1 MKMQQQ
7 QAALIKHGFIYKRT
21 NKGTGLYCAE
31 ALDKAGGVSH
41 GFSTREGGIT
51 VDPPK
56 ASLNLS
62 WTRCGSPEEVIA
74 NFKIFAEG
82 AGIDYDDMAVV
93 NHEHG
98 ANVLRIAH
106 EHRGR
111 GFYKDPLPPCD
122 GIITDDPTVTL
133 VTSHADCGAYFFYD
147 PVHRAIGMAHA
158 GWKGTLLRI
167 GAEMARRMAEEFDT
181 DPSDIIAAT
190 GPCICRDCFEVDA
203 DLLDFA
209 QLFRIHIRHIDGS
222 GGLHLQALLA
232 DEAEDRL
239 AYRRDG
245 HVHFPGQVAD
255 DQALAGFV
263 LAVDE
268 RVADFVVN
276 LEREILFLDR
286 FELGHGGLVGGCVKG
301 GSILSTRFAQIRLR
315 QGVGPGGN
323 RGVCT
328 LGLCK
333 SST

>member
-98 ANVLRIAH
+98 ANVLRLAH

-133 VTSHADCGAYFFYD
+133 VTSHADCRAYFFYD

-203 DLLDFA
+203 DLGEKFQSEFGYPGISRPGRQGKAYVDLELAAAVQFVEA
-209 QLFRIHIRHIDGS
+209 GIRPESITLMNACTYENRQHFFS
-222 GGLHLQALLA
+222 H
-232 DEAEDRL
+232 
-239 AYRRDG
+239 RRD
-245 HVHFPGQVAD
+245 
-255 DQALAGFV
+255 
-263 LAVDE
+263 
-268 RVADFVVN
+268 
-276 LEREILFLDR
+276 
-286 FELGHGGLVGGCVKG
+286 KG
-301 GSILSTRFAQIRLR
+301 ITGSMAAYIKLIQ
-315 QGVGPGGN
+315 P
-323 RGVCT
+323 
-328 LGLCK
+328 
-333 SST
+333 

>member
-147 PVHRAIGMAHA
+147 PVHRAMGMAHA

-203 DLLDFA
+203 DLGEKFQNEFNYPGISRPGRPGKAYVDLELAAAVQFVEA
-209 QLFRIHIRHIDGS
+209 GIRPESITLMNACTYENRRHFFS
-222 GGLHLQALLA
+222 H
-232 DEAEDRL
+232 
-239 AYRRDG
+239 RRD
-245 HVHFPGQVAD
+245 
-255 DQALAGFV
+255 
-263 LAVDE
+263 
-268 RVADFVVN
+268 
-276 LEREILFLDR
+276 
-286 FELGHGGLVGGCVKG
+286 KG
-301 GSILSTRFAQIRLR
+301 ITGSMAAYIKLIK
-315 QGVGPGGN
+315 P
-323 RGVCT
+323 
-328 LGLCK
+328 
-333 SST
+333 

>member
-7 QAALIKHGFIYKRT
+7 HAALIKHGFIYKRT

-122 GIITDDPTVTL
+122 GIITDDPTITL

-203 DLLDFA
+203 DLGEKFQSEFGYPGISRPGRQGKAYVDLELAAAVQFVEA
-209 QLFRIHIRHIDGS
+209 GIRPESITLMNACTYENRQHFFS
-222 GGLHLQALLA
+222 H
-232 DEAEDRL
+232 
-239 AYRRDG
+239 RRD
-245 HVHFPGQVAD
+245 
-255 DQALAGFV
+255 
-263 LAVDE
+263 
-268 RVADFVVN
+268 
-276 LEREILFLDR
+276 
-286 FELGHGGLVGGCVKG
+286 KG
-301 GSILSTRFAQIRLR
+301 ITGSMAAYIKLIQ
-315 QGVGPGGN
+315 P
-323 RGVCT
+323 
-328 LGLCK
+328 
-333 SST
+333 

>member
-51 VDPPK
+51 ADPPK

-203 DLLDFA
+203 DLGEKFQSEFGYPGISRPGRQGKAYVYLELAAAVQFVEA
-209 QLFRIHIRHIDGS
+209 GIRPESITLMNACTYENRRHFFS
-222 GGLHLQALLA
+222 H
-232 DEAEDRL
+232 
-239 AYRRDG
+239 RRD
-245 HVHFPGQVAD
+245 
-255 DQALAGFV
+255 
-263 LAVDE
+263 
-268 RVADFVVN
+268 
-276 LEREILFLDR
+276 
-286 FELGHGGLVGGCVKG
+286 KG
-301 GSILSTRFAQIRLR
+301 ITGSMAAYIKLIQ
-315 QGVGPGGN
+315 P
-323 RGVCT
+323 
-328 LGLCK
+328 
-333 SST
+333 

>member
-51 VDPPK
+51 ADPPK

-74 NFKIFAEG
+74 NFKIFAES

-203 DLLDFA
+203 DLGEKFQSEFGYPGISRPGRQGKAYVDLELAAAVQFVEA
-209 QLFRIHIRHIDGS
+209 GIRPESITLMNACTYENRRHFFS
-222 GGLHLQALLA
+222 H
-232 DEAEDRL
+232 
-239 AYRRDG
+239 RRD
-245 HVHFPGQVAD
+245 
-255 DQALAGFV
+255 
-263 LAVDE
+263 
-268 RVADFVVN
+268 
-276 LEREILFLDR
+276 
-286 FELGHGGLVGGCVKG
+286 KG
-301 GSILSTRFAQIRLR
+301 ITGSMAAYIKLIQ
-315 QGVGPGGN
+315 P
-323 RGVCT
+323 
-328 LGLCK
+328 
-333 SST
+333 

>member
-111 GFYKDPLPPCD
+111 GVYKDPLPPCD

-203 DLLDFA
+203 DLGEKFQSEFGYPGISRPGRQGKAYVDLELAAAVQFVEA
-209 QLFRIHIRHIDGS
+209 GIRPESITLMNACTYENRQHFFS
-222 GGLHLQALLA
+222 H
-232 DEAEDRL
+232 
-239 AYRRDG
+239 RRD
-245 HVHFPGQVAD
+245 
-255 DQALAGFV
+255 
-263 LAVDE
+263 
-268 RVADFVVN
+268 
-276 LEREILFLDR
+276 
-286 FELGHGGLVGGCVKG
+286 KG
-301 GSILSTRFAQIRLR
+301 ITGSMAAYIKLIQ
-315 QGVGPGGN
+315 P
-323 RGVCT
+323 
-328 LGLCK
+328 
-333 SST
+333 

>member
-203 DLLDFA
+203 DLGEKFQSEFGYPGISRPGRQGKAYVDLELAAAVQFVEA
-209 QLFRIHIRHIDGS
+209 GIRPESIT
-222 GGLHLQALLA
+222 LMNACTY
-232 DEAEDRL
+232 EDRRHFFSH
-239 AYRRDG
+239 RRD
-245 HVHFPGQVAD
+245 
-255 DQALAGFV
+255 
-263 LAVDE
+263 
-268 RVADFVVN
+268 
-276 LEREILFLDR
+276 
-286 FELGHGGLVGGCVKG
+286 KG
-301 GSILSTRFAQIRLR
+301 ITGSMAAYIKLIQ
-315 QGVGPGGN
+315 P
-323 RGVCT
+323 
-328 LGLCK
+328 
-333 SST
+333 

>member
-111 GFYKDPLPPCD
+111 GFYKEPLPPCD

-203 DLLDFA
+203 DLGEKFQSEFGYPGISRPGRPGKAYVDLELAAAVQFVEA
-209 QLFRIHIRHIDGS
+209 GIRPESITLMNACTYENRQHFFS
-222 GGLHLQALLA
+222 H
-232 DEAEDRL
+232 
-239 AYRRDG
+239 RRD
-245 HVHFPGQVAD
+245 
-255 DQALAGFV
+255 
-263 LAVDE
+263 
-268 RVADFVVN
+268 
-276 LEREILFLDR
+276 
-286 FELGHGGLVGGCVKG
+286 KG
-301 GSILSTRFAQIRLR
+301 ITGSMAAYIKLIK
-315 QGVGPGGN
+315 P
-323 RGVCT
+323 
-328 LGLCK
+328 
-333 SST
+333 

>member
-203 DLLDFA
+203 DLGEKFQSEFGYPGISRPGRQCKAYVDLELAAAVQFVEA
-209 QLFRIHIRHIDGS
+209 GIRPENIT
-222 GGLHLQALLA
+222 LMNACTY
-232 DEAEDRL
+232 EDRRHFFSH
-239 AYRRDG
+239 RRD
-245 HVHFPGQVAD
+245 
-255 DQALAGFV
+255 
-263 LAVDE
+263 
-268 RVADFVVN
+268 
-276 LEREILFLDR
+276 
-286 FELGHGGLVGGCVKG
+286 KG
-301 GSILSTRFAQIRLR
+301 ITGSMAAYIKLIQ
-315 QGVGPGGN
+315 P
-323 RGVCT
+323 
-328 LGLCK
+328 
-333 SST
+333 

>member
-133 VTSHADCGAYFFYD
+133 VTSQADCGAYFFYD

-203 DLLDFA
+203 DLGEKFQSEFGYPGISRPGRQGKAYVDLELAAAVQFVEA
-209 QLFRIHIRHIDGS
+209 GIRPESITLMNACTYENRQHFFS
-222 GGLHLQALLA
+222 H
-232 DEAEDRL
+232 
-239 AYRRDG
+239 RRD
-245 HVHFPGQVAD
+245 
-255 DQALAGFV
+255 
-263 LAVDE
+263 
-268 RVADFVVN
+268 
-276 LEREILFLDR
+276 
-286 FELGHGGLVGGCVKG
+286 KG
-301 GSILSTRFAQIRLR
+301 ITGSMAAYIKLIQ
-315 QGVGPGGN
+315 P
-323 RGVCT
+323 
-328 LGLCK
+328 
-333 SST
+333 

>member
-7 QAALIKHGFIYKRT
+7 QAAPIKHGFIYKRT

-203 DLLDFA
+203 DLGEKFQSEFGYPGISRPGRQGKAYVDLELAAAVQFVEA
-209 QLFRIHIRHIDGS
+209 GIRPESITLMNACTYENRQHFFS
-222 GGLHLQALLA
+222 H
-232 DEAEDRL
+232 
-239 AYRRDG
+239 RRD
-245 HVHFPGQVAD
+245 
-255 DQALAGFV
+255 
-263 LAVDE
+263 
-268 RVADFVVN
+268 
-276 LEREILFLDR
+276 
-286 FELGHGGLVGGCVKG
+286 KG
-301 GSILSTRFAQIRLR
+301 ITGSMAAYIKLIQ
-315 QGVGPGGN
+315 P
-323 RGVCT
+323 
-328 LGLCK
+328 
-333 SST
+333 

>member
-56 ASLNLS
+56 ASLNLC

-203 DLLDFA
+203 DLGEKFQSEFGYPGISRPGRQGKAYVDLELAAAVQFVEA
-209 QLFRIHIRHIDGS
+209 GIRPESITLMNACTYENRQHFFS
-222 GGLHLQALLA
+222 H
-232 DEAEDRL
+232 
-239 AYRRDG
+239 RRD
-245 HVHFPGQVAD
+245 
-255 DQALAGFV
+255 
-263 LAVDE
+263 
-268 RVADFVVN
+268 
-276 LEREILFLDR
+276 
-286 FELGHGGLVGGCVKG
+286 KG
-301 GSILSTRFAQIRLR
+301 ITGSMAAYIKLIQ
-315 QGVGPGGN
+315 P
-323 RGVCT
+323 
-328 LGLCK
+328 
-333 SST
+333 

>member
-203 DLLDFA
+203 DLGEKFQNEFNYPGISRPGRPGKAYVDLELAAAVQFVEA
-209 QLFRIHIRHIDGS
+209 GIRPESITLMNACTYENRQHFFS
-222 GGLHLQALLA
+222 H
-232 DEAEDRL
+232 
-239 AYRRDG
+239 RRD
-245 HVHFPGQVAD
+245 
-255 DQALAGFV
+255 
-263 LAVDE
+263 
-268 RVADFVVN
+268 
-276 LEREILFLDR
+276 
-286 FELGHGGLVGGCVKG
+286 KG
-301 GSILSTRFAQIRLR
+301 ITGSMAAYIKLIQ
-315 QGVGPGGN
+315 P
-323 RGVCT
+323 
-328 LGLCK
+328 
-333 SST
+333 

>member
-203 DLLDFA
+203 DLGEKFQSEFGYPGISRPGRQGKAYVDLELAAAVQFVEA
-209 QLFRIHIRHIDGS
+209 GIRPESITLMNACTYENRQHFFS
-222 GGLHLQALLA
+222 H
-232 DEAEDRL
+232 
-239 AYRRDG
+239 RRD
-245 HVHFPGQVAD
+245 
-255 DQALAGFV
+255 
-263 LAVDE
+263 
-268 RVADFVVN
+268 
-276 LEREILFLDR
+276 
-286 FELGHGGLVGGCVKG
+286 KG
-301 GSILSTRFAQIRLR
+301 RTGSMAAYIKLIQ
-315 QGVGPGGN
+315 P
-323 RGVCT
+323 
-328 LGLCK
+328 
-333 SST
+333 

>member
-106 EHRGR
+106 EHRGC

-203 DLLDFA
+203 DLGEKFQSEFGYPGISRPGRPGKAYVDLELAAAVQFVEA
-209 QLFRIHIRHIDGS
+209 GIRPESITLMNACTYENRQHFFS
-222 GGLHLQALLA
+222 H
-232 DEAEDRL
+232 
-239 AYRRDG
+239 RRD
-245 HVHFPGQVAD
+245 
-255 DQALAGFV
+255 
-263 LAVDE
+263 
-268 RVADFVVN
+268 
-276 LEREILFLDR
+276 
-286 FELGHGGLVGGCVKG
+286 KG
-301 GSILSTRFAQIRLR
+301 ITGSMAAYIKLIK
-315 QGVGPGGN
+315 P
-323 RGVCT
+323 
-328 LGLCK
+328 
-333 SST
+333 

>member
-203 DLLDFA
+203 DLGEKF
-209 QLFRIHIRHIDGS
+209 QSEFGYPGISRPGRQGK
-222 GGLHLQALLA
+222 
-232 DEAEDRL
+232 
-239 AYRRDG
+239 AY
-245 HVHFPGQVAD
+245 
-255 DQALAGFV
+255 
-263 LAVDE
+263 
-268 RVADFVVN
+268 VN
-276 LEREILFLDR
+276 LELAAAVQFVEAGIRPESITLMNACTYENRQHFFSHRRD
-286 FELGHGGLVGGCVKG
+286 KG
-301 GSILSTRFAQIRLR
+301 ITGSMAAYIKLIQ
-315 QGVGPGGN
+315 P
-323 RGVCT
+323 
-328 LGLCK
+328 
-333 SST
+333 

>member
-74 NFKIFAEG
+74 NFTIFAEG

-203 DLLDFA
+203 DLGEKFQSEFGYPGISRPGRQGKAYVDLELAAAVQFVEA
-209 QLFRIHIRHIDGS
+209 GIRPESITLMNAGTYENRQHFFS
-222 GGLHLQALLA
+222 H
-232 DEAEDRL
+232 
-239 AYRRDG
+239 RRD
-245 HVHFPGQVAD
+245 
-255 DQALAGFV
+255 
-263 LAVDE
+263 
-268 RVADFVVN
+268 
-276 LEREILFLDR
+276 
-286 FELGHGGLVGGCVKG
+286 KG
-301 GSILSTRFAQIRLR
+301 ITGSMAAYIKLIQ
-315 QGVGPGGN
+315 P
-323 RGVCT
+323 
-328 LGLCK
+328 
-333 SST
+333 

>member
-7 QAALIKHGFIYKRT
+7 QAALIRHGFTYKRT

-203 DLLDFA
+203 DLGEKFQSEFGYPGISRPGRPGKAYVDLELAAAVQFVEA
-209 QLFRIHIRHIDGS
+209 GIRPESITLMNACTYENRQHFFS
-222 GGLHLQALLA
+222 H
-232 DEAEDRL
+232 
-239 AYRRDG
+239 RRD
-245 HVHFPGQVAD
+245 
-255 DQALAGFV
+255 
-263 LAVDE
+263 
-268 RVADFVVN
+268 
-276 LEREILFLDR
+276 
-286 FELGHGGLVGGCVKG
+286 KG
-301 GSILSTRFAQIRLR
+301 ITGSMAAYIKLIQ
-315 QGVGPGGN
+315 P
-323 RGVCT
+323 
-328 LGLCK
+328 
-333 SST
+333 

>member
-82 AGIDYDDMAVV
+82 AGIDYDDMAVA

-203 DLLDFA
+203 DLGEKFQSEFGYPGISRPGRQGKAYVDLELAAAVQFVEA
-209 QLFRIHIRHIDGS
+209 GIRPESITLMNACTYENRQHFFS
-222 GGLHLQALLA
+222 H
-232 DEAEDRL
+232 
-239 AYRRDG
+239 RRDK
-245 HVHFPGQVAD
+245 
-255 DQALAGFV
+255 
-263 LAVDE
+263 
-268 RVADFVVN
+268 
-276 LEREILFLDR
+276 
-286 FELGHGGLVGGCVKG
+286 GLT
-301 GSILSTRFAQIRLR
+301 GSMAAYIKLIQ
-315 QGVGPGGN
+315 P
-323 RGVCT
+323 
-328 LGLCK
+328 
-333 SST
+333 

>member
-31 ALDKAGGVSH
+31 ELDKAGGVSH

-147 PVHRAIGMAHA
+147 PVHCAIGMAHA

-203 DLLDFA
+203 DLGEKFQSEFGYPGISRPGRPGKAYVDLELAAAVQFVEA
-209 QLFRIHIRHIDGS
+209 GIRPESITLMNACTYENRQHFFS
-222 GGLHLQALLA
+222 H
-232 DEAEDRL
+232 
-239 AYRRDG
+239 RRD
-245 HVHFPGQVAD
+245 
-255 DQALAGFV
+255 
-263 LAVDE
+263 
-268 RVADFVVN
+268 
-276 LEREILFLDR
+276 
-286 FELGHGGLVGGCVKG
+286 KG
-301 GSILSTRFAQIRLR
+301 ITGSMAAYIKLIQ
-315 QGVGPGGN
+315 P
-323 RGVCT
+323 
-328 LGLCK
+328 
-333 SST
+333 

>member
-56 ASLNLS
+56 ASLNLR

-203 DLLDFA
+203 DLGEKFQSEFGYPGISRPGRQGKAYVDLELAAAVQFVEA
-209 QLFRIHIRHIDGS
+209 GIRPESITLMNACTYENRQHFFS
-222 GGLHLQALLA
+222 H
-232 DEAEDRL
+232 
-239 AYRRDG
+239 RRD
-245 HVHFPGQVAD
+245 
-255 DQALAGFV
+255 
-263 LAVDE
+263 
-268 RVADFVVN
+268 
-276 LEREILFLDR
+276 
-286 FELGHGGLVGGCVKG
+286 KG
-301 GSILSTRFAQIRLR
+301 ITGSMAAYIKLIQ
-315 QGVGPGGN
+315 P
-323 RGVCT
+323 
-328 LGLCK
+328 
-333 SST
+333 

>member
-203 DLLDFA
+203 DLGEKFQSEFGYPGISRPGRQGKAYVDLELAAAVQFVEA
-209 QLFRIHIRHIDGS
+209 GIRLESITLMNACTYENRQHFFS
-222 GGLHLQALLA
+222 H
-232 DEAEDRL
+232 
-239 AYRRDG
+239 RRD
-245 HVHFPGQVAD
+245 
-255 DQALAGFV
+255 
-263 LAVDE
+263 
-268 RVADFVVN
+268 
-276 LEREILFLDR
+276 
-286 FELGHGGLVGGCVKG
+286 KG
-301 GSILSTRFAQIRLR
+301 ITGSMAAYIKLIQ
-315 QGVGPGGN
+315 P
-323 RGVCT
+323 
-328 LGLCK
+328 
-333 SST
+333 

>member
-98 ANVLRIAH
+98 ANVLRVAH

-203 DLLDFA
+203 DLGEKFQSEFGYPGISRPGRQGKAYVDLELAAAVQFVEA
-209 QLFRIHIRHIDGS
+209 GIRPENIT
-222 GGLHLQALLA
+222 LMNACTY
-232 DEAEDRL
+232 EDRRHFFSH
-239 AYRRDG
+239 RRD
-245 HVHFPGQVAD
+245 
-255 DQALAGFV
+255 
-263 LAVDE
+263 
-268 RVADFVVN
+268 
-276 LEREILFLDR
+276 
-286 FELGHGGLVGGCVKG
+286 KG
-301 GSILSTRFAQIRLR
+301 ITGSMAAYIKLIQ
-315 QGVGPGGN
+315 P
-323 RGVCT
+323 
-328 LGLCK
+328 
-333 SST
+333 

>member
-98 ANVLRIAH
+98 ANVLRLAH

-203 DLLDFA
+203 DLGEKFQSEFGYPGISRPGRPGKAYVDLELAAAVQFVEA
-209 QLFRIHIRHIDGS
+209 GIRPESITLMNACTYENRQHFFS
-222 GGLHLQALLA
+222 H
-232 DEAEDRL
+232 
-239 AYRRDG
+239 RRD
-245 HVHFPGQVAD
+245 
-255 DQALAGFV
+255 
-263 LAVDE
+263 
-268 RVADFVVN
+268 
-276 LEREILFLDR
+276 
-286 FELGHGGLVGGCVKG
+286 KG
-301 GSILSTRFAQIRLR
+301 ITGSMAAYIKLIQ
-315 QGVGPGGN
+315 P
-323 RGVCT
+323 
-328 LGLCK
+328 
-333 SST
+333 

>member
-74 NFKIFAEG
+74 NFKKFAEG

-203 DLLDFA
+203 DLGEKFQSEFGYPGISRPGRQGKAYVDLELAAAVQFVEA
-209 QLFRIHIRHIDGS
+209 GIRPESITLMNACTYENRQHFFS
-222 GGLHLQALLA
+222 H
-232 DEAEDRL
+232 
-239 AYRRDG
+239 RRD
-245 HVHFPGQVAD
+245 
-255 DQALAGFV
+255 
-263 LAVDE
+263 
-268 RVADFVVN
+268 
-276 LEREILFLDR
+276 
-286 FELGHGGLVGGCVKG
+286 KG
-301 GSILSTRFAQIRLR
+301 ITGSMAAYIKLIQ
-315 QGVGPGGN
+315 P
-323 RGVCT
+323 
-328 LGLCK
+328 
-333 SST
+333 

>member
-203 DLLDFA
+203 DLGEKFQSEFGYPGISRPGRPGKAYVDLEIAAAVQFVEA
-209 QLFRIHIRHIDGS
+209 GIRPESITLMNACTYENRQHFFS
-222 GGLHLQALLA
+222 H
-232 DEAEDRL
+232 
-239 AYRRDG
+239 RRD
-245 HVHFPGQVAD
+245 
-255 DQALAGFV
+255 
-263 LAVDE
+263 
-268 RVADFVVN
+268 
-276 LEREILFLDR
+276 
-286 FELGHGGLVGGCVKG
+286 KG
-301 GSILSTRFAQIRLR
+301 ITGSMAAYIKLIQ
-315 QGVGPGGN
+315 P
-323 RGVCT
+323 
-328 LGLCK
+328 
-333 SST
+333 

>member
-203 DLLDFA
+203 DLGEKFKSEFGYPGISRPGRQGKAYVDLELAAAVQFVEA
-209 QLFRIHIRHIDGS
+209 GIRPESITLMNACTYENRQHFFS
-222 GGLHLQALLA
+222 H
-232 DEAEDRL
+232 
-239 AYRRDG
+239 RRD
-245 HVHFPGQVAD
+245 
-255 DQALAGFV
+255 
-263 LAVDE
+263 
-268 RVADFVVN
+268 
-276 LEREILFLDR
+276 
-286 FELGHGGLVGGCVKG
+286 KG
-301 GSILSTRFAQIRLR
+301 ITGSMAAYIKLIQ
-315 QGVGPGGN
+315 P
-323 RGVCT
+323 
-328 LGLCK
+328 
-333 SST
+333 

>member
-203 DLLDFA
+203 DLGEKFQSEFGYPGISRPGRQGKAYVDLELAAAVQFVEVG
-209 QLFRIHIRHIDGS
+209 IRPESITLMNACTYENRQHFFS
-222 GGLHLQALLA
+222 H
-232 DEAEDRL
+232 
-239 AYRRDG
+239 RRD
-245 HVHFPGQVAD
+245 
-255 DQALAGFV
+255 
-263 LAVDE
+263 
-268 RVADFVVN
+268 
-276 LEREILFLDR
+276 
-286 FELGHGGLVGGCVKG
+286 KG
-301 GSILSTRFAQIRLR
+301 ITGSMAAYIKLIQ
-315 QGVGPGGN
+315 P
-323 RGVCT
+323 
-328 LGLCK
+328 
-333 SST
+333 

>member
-122 GIITDDPTVTL
+122 GINTDDPTVTL

-203 DLLDFA
+203 DLGEKFQSEFGYPGISRPGRPGKAYVDLELAAAVQFVEA
-209 QLFRIHIRHIDGS
+209 GIRPESITLMNACTYENRQHFFS
-222 GGLHLQALLA
+222 H
-232 DEAEDRL
+232 
-239 AYRRDG
+239 RRD
-245 HVHFPGQVAD
+245 
-255 DQALAGFV
+255 
-263 LAVDE
+263 
-268 RVADFVVN
+268 
-276 LEREILFLDR
+276 
-286 FELGHGGLVGGCVKG
+286 KG
-301 GSILSTRFAQIRLR
+301 ITGSMAAYIKLIQ
-315 QGVGPGGN
+315 P
-323 RGVCT
+323 
-328 LGLCK
+328 
-333 SST
+333 

>member
-62 WTRCGSPEEVIA
+62 WTRCGSLEEVIA

-98 ANVLRIAH
+98 ANVLRIAY

-203 DLLDFA
+203 DLGEKFQSEFGYPGISRPGRQGKAYVDLELAAAVQFVEA
-209 QLFRIHIRHIDGS
+209 GIRPESITLMNACTYENRQHFFS
-222 GGLHLQALLA
+222 H
-232 DEAEDRL
+232 
-239 AYRRDG
+239 RRD
-245 HVHFPGQVAD
+245 
-255 DQALAGFV
+255 
-263 LAVDE
+263 
-268 RVADFVVN
+268 
-276 LEREILFLDR
+276 
-286 FELGHGGLVGGCVKG
+286 KG
-301 GSILSTRFAQIRLR
+301 ITGSMAAYIKLIK
-315 QGVGPGGN
+315 P
-323 RGVCT
+323 
-328 LGLCK
+328 
-333 SST
+333 

>member
-203 DLLDFA
+203 DLGEKFHSEFGYPGISRPGRQGKAYVDLELAAAVQFVEA
-209 QLFRIHIRHIDGS
+209 GIRPESITLMNACTYENRQHFFS
-222 GGLHLQALLA
+222 H
-232 DEAEDRL
+232 
-239 AYRRDG
+239 RRD
-245 HVHFPGQVAD
+245 
-255 DQALAGFV
+255 
-263 LAVDE
+263 
-268 RVADFVVN
+268 
-276 LEREILFLDR
+276 
-286 FELGHGGLVGGCVKG
+286 KG
-301 GSILSTRFAQIRLR
+301 ITGSMAAYIKLIQ
-315 QGVGPGGN
+315 P
-323 RGVCT
+323 
-328 LGLCK
+328 
-333 SST
+333 

>member
-1 MKMQQQ
+1 MQQQ

-203 DLLDFA
+203 DLGEKFQSEFGYPGISRPGRQGKAYVDLELAAAVQFVEA
-209 QLFRIHIRHIDGS
+209 GIRPESITLMNACTYENRQHFFS
-222 GGLHLQALLA
+222 H
-232 DEAEDRL
+232 
-239 AYRRDG
+239 RRD
-245 HVHFPGQVAD
+245 
-255 DQALAGFV
+255 
-263 LAVDE
+263 
-268 RVADFVVN
+268 
-276 LEREILFLDR
+276 
-286 FELGHGGLVGGCVKG
+286 KG
-301 GSILSTRFAQIRLR
+301 ITGSMAAYIKLIQ
-315 QGVGPGGN
+315 P
-323 RGVCT
+323 
-328 LGLCK
+328 
-333 SST
+333 

>member
-167 GAEMARRMAEEFDT
+167 GAEMARCMAEEFDT

-203 DLLDFA
+203 DLGEKFQSEFGYPGISRPGRQGKAYVDLELAAAVQFVEA
-209 QLFRIHIRHIDGS
+209 GIRPESITLMNACTYENRRHFFS
-222 GGLHLQALLA
+222 H
-232 DEAEDRL
+232 
-239 AYRRDG
+239 RRD
-245 HVHFPGQVAD
+245 
-255 DQALAGFV
+255 
-263 LAVDE
+263 
-268 RVADFVVN
+268 
-276 LEREILFLDR
+276 
-286 FELGHGGLVGGCVKG
+286 KG
-301 GSILSTRFAQIRLR
+301 ITGSMAAYIKLIQ
-315 QGVGPGGN
+315 P
-323 RGVCT
+323 
-328 LGLCK
+328 
-333 SST
+333 

>member
-203 DLLDFA
+203 DLGEKFQSEFGYPGISRPGRPGKAYVDLE
-209 QLFRIHIRHIDGS
+209 
-222 GGLHLQALLA
+222 LA
-232 DEAEDRL
+232 AAVQFVEAGVRPESITLMNACTYENRQHFFSH
-239 AYRRDG
+239 RRD
-245 HVHFPGQVAD
+245 
-255 DQALAGFV
+255 
-263 LAVDE
+263 
-268 RVADFVVN
+268 
-276 LEREILFLDR
+276 
-286 FELGHGGLVGGCVKG
+286 KG
-301 GSILSTRFAQIRLR
+301 ITGSMAAYIKLIQ
-315 QGVGPGGN
+315 P
-323 RGVCT
+323 
-328 LGLCK
+328 
-333 SST
+333 

>member
-203 DLLDFA
+203 DLGEKFQSEFGYPGISRPGRQGKAYVDLELAAAVQFVEA
-209 QLFRIHIRHIDGS
+209 GIRPENIT
-222 GGLHLQALLA
+222 LMNACTY
-232 DEAEDRL
+232 EDRQHFFSH
-239 AYRRDG
+239 RRD
-245 HVHFPGQVAD
+245 
-255 DQALAGFV
+255 
-263 LAVDE
+263 
-268 RVADFVVN
+268 
-276 LEREILFLDR
+276 
-286 FELGHGGLVGGCVKG
+286 KG
-301 GSILSTRFAQIRLR
+301 ITGSMAAYIKLIQ
-315 QGVGPGGN
+315 P
-323 RGVCT
+323 
-328 LGLCK
+328 
-333 SST
+333 

>member
-98 ANVLRIAH
+98 ANVLRVAH

-203 DLLDFA
+203 DLGEKFQSEFGYPGISRPGRPGKAYVDLELAAAVQFVEA
-209 QLFRIHIRHIDGS
+209 GIRPESITLMNACTYENRQHFFS
-222 GGLHLQALLA
+222 H
-232 DEAEDRL
+232 
-239 AYRRDG
+239 RRD
-245 HVHFPGQVAD
+245 
-255 DQALAGFV
+255 
-263 LAVDE
+263 
-268 RVADFVVN
+268 
-276 LEREILFLDR
+276 
-286 FELGHGGLVGGCVKG
+286 KG
-301 GSILSTRFAQIRLR
+301 ITGSMAAYIKLIQ
-315 QGVGPGGN
+315 P
-323 RGVCT
+323 
-328 LGLCK
+328 
-333 SST
+333 

>member
-21 NKGTGLYCAE
+21 NKGTGLYFAE
-31 ALDKAGGVSH
+31 ALDKDGGVSH

-51 VDPPK
+51 ADPPK

-203 DLLDFA
+203 DLGEKFQSEFGYPGISRPGRQGKAYVDLELAAAVQFVEA
-209 QLFRIHIRHIDGS
+209 GIRPESITLMNACTYENRRHFFS
-222 GGLHLQALLA
+222 H
-232 DEAEDRL
+232 
-239 AYRRDG
+239 RRD
-245 HVHFPGQVAD
+245 
-255 DQALAGFV
+255 
-263 LAVDE
+263 
-268 RVADFVVN
+268 
-276 LEREILFLDR
+276 
-286 FELGHGGLVGGCVKG
+286 KG
-301 GSILSTRFAQIRLR
+301 ITGSMAAYIKLIQ
-315 QGVGPGGN
+315 P
-323 RGVCT
+323 
-328 LGLCK
+328 
-333 SST
+333 

>member
-93 NHEHG
+93 THEHG

-203 DLLDFA
+203 DLGEKFQSEFGYPGISRPGRQGKAYVDLELAAAVQFVEA
-209 QLFRIHIRHIDGS
+209 GIRPESITLMNACTYENRQHFFS
-222 GGLHLQALLA
+222 H
-232 DEAEDRL
+232 
-239 AYRRDG
+239 RRD
-245 HVHFPGQVAD
+245 
-255 DQALAGFV
+255 
-263 LAVDE
+263 
-268 RVADFVVN
+268 
-276 LEREILFLDR
+276 
-286 FELGHGGLVGGCVKG
+286 KG
-301 GSILSTRFAQIRLR
+301 ITGSMAAYIKLIQ
-315 QGVGPGGN
+315 P
-323 RGVCT
+323 
-328 LGLCK
+328 
-333 SST
+333 